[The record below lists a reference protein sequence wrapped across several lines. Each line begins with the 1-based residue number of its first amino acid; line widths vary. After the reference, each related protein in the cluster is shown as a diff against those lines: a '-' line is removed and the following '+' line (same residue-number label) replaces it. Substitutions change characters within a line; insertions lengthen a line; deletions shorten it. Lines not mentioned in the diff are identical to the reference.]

1 MAIGMSSGAPLLSLI
16 MFCVLTTSYC
26 WYFAETSPRQPFAL
40 SRPGP
45 RMHGDCSGCVAGKL
59 CSSAE
64 LGMPC
69 SKIFPK
75 PAPEPSPFQAQQR
88 WAEHIYHPSLP
99 LIITASYPAP
109 VPPTNPFHRSA
120 HRYCAWNPPRNR
132 VKTSEHDGLRGGR
145 FQPGAPRCVPSITY
159 ARPKLVWATNIKA
172 GLAIAGPGFHPVS
185 SVPCRHGDA
194 FFLSLSRPMPASR

>member
-26 WYFAETSPRQPFAL
+26 WYFAETSPPQPFAL
-40 SRPGP
+40 SRPGR
-45 RMHGDCSGCVAGKL
+45 RMHGLYRYIAGKL
-59 CSSAE
+59 CSSAV

-75 PAPEPSPFQAQQR
+75 PALESSPFQAQQR
-88 WAEHIYHPSLP
+88 WAGRPIYQPSLP

-109 VPPTNPFHRSA
+109 VPPTPFHRSA
-120 HRYCAWNPPRNR
+120 RRYCAWNPPRNR
-132 VKTSEHDGLRGGR
+132 VKTSERDGLRGGR

-159 ARPKLVWATNIKA
+159 AHPKLVWATNTKA